1 MANIYYLMVSVGPEC
16 RHSLAGCLW
25 FKVSHEVVI
34 KPPPGTVV
42 SSEGLLRWGE
52 EMYFQAHSCSG
63 WQASYPCHMDP
74 SKECPVAWWLASP
87 STGDPREAEKQQSW
101 QKLQFF
107 VFFLNNL
114 ISEVTS
120 HCFCH
125 IQFIRIKLQS
135 EVDAQAEGTA
145 HAGISGGHLRSFH
158 HGYSLTWNLKLE
170 SNLLTENTGK

>member
-1 MANIYYLMVSVGPEC
+1 MQAQLSWMSLVQGFSWGCNQAATWDCGLIWRLTGVGWRDLLP
-16 RHSLAGCLW
+16 SSPMQGLAGLIPLPYGPLQRVPHGMVTGFPQHGW
-25 FKVSHEVVI
+25 SKGGWET
-34 KPPPGTVV
+34 TV
-42 SSEGLLRWGE
+42 
-52 EMYFQAHSCSG
+52 M
-63 WQASYPCHMDP
+63 
-74 SKECPVAWWLASP
+74 
-87 STGDPREAEKQQSW
+87 TEAAI
-101 QKLQFF
+101 FCF
-107 VFFLNNL
+107 CFLNNL

-158 HGYSLTWNLKLE
+158 HGYSLTWNLKFE